1 MDGGVT
7 NNFPVDIAKKHYPNN
22 EIIGIALNRFRENQK
37 IHTVIDILSIAFEI
51 LLRNNTIENL
61 ALVDHEFYI
70 NTPVKILN
78 TNKAKIKK
86 AYEEGYREC
95 LNHFKK

>member
-1 MDGGVT
+1 
-7 NNFPVDIAKKHYPNN
+7 VDVAKKQYLNH
-22 EIIGIALNRFRENQK
+22 EIIGIALNRFIENQK
-37 IHTVIDILSIAFEI
+37 IKTVVDTLSIAFEI

-70 NTPVKILN
+70 NSPVKILD
-78 TNKAKIKK
+78 TNKKKIKK